1 MLLYPPP
8 HTRLTPMFTNRK
20 RNRENDTFLPASLRR
35 QTPRYASPY
44 YHTETEL
51 RARMTTAPILR
62 PRRPLRNSR
71 RPRAPRSAAAEL
83 TRRSNRRTFLESL
96 LFVLFHPAALF
107 RRPRFLQ
114 RNKRRRT
121 HPLRRAKLPQSI

>member
-1 MLLYPPP
+1 
-8 HTRLTPMFTNRK
+8 MFTNRK
-20 RNRENDTFLPASLRR
+20 RNRENDTFLPAALRR
-35 QTPRYASPY
+35 QTQCYASPY

-51 RARMTTAPILR
+51 RARLTTDLILR
-62 PRRPLRNSR
+62 PRRTIRNSR
-71 RPRAPRSAAAEL
+71 RPRR
-83 TRRSNRRTFLESL
+83 NRGTFLESL

-121 HPLRRAKLPQSI
+121 HPLRREKLPQSI